1 MKTLKLSKIE
11 IEGLKRQIKQ
21 LHVDSVEIET
31 GELDRVEEVVTQSN
45 DNVLLQEGTGVIE
58 SESESD
64 ITKWLK
70 LLLKNP
76 KNIQVHHC
84 DLRMH
89 SD

>member
-31 GELDRVEEVVTQSN
+31 ELDRVEEVVTQSN

>member
-64 ITKWLK
+64 IMKWLK

-76 KNIQVHHC
+76 QNIHIHDC
-84 DLRMH
+84 NLRMH
-89 SD
+89 SN